1 MIVDRLQKTM
11 FLKLFQEEDKVSI
24 SQNEWKFPFWFH
36 LDSLL
41 IFGQYVES
49 ETHCPVLINI
59 NSNFNYN
66 F

>member
-1 MIVDRLQKTM
+1 M